1 MNEPSPKKVQ
11 AIEVSNLAVA
21 YDSTPVLWGINLTIP
36 QQVVMGL
43 VGPNG
48 AGKSTLLKSILG
60 LTPKLAGEISV
71 MGQPFSNKRKLIGYV
86 PQRSSIDWDFPTTV
100 LDLVLMGTYG
110 RLGWFRRPGK
120 KEKAD
125 AMAAIERVGIQDFTD
140 RQISELSGGQQQ
152 RAFLARAFVQDAPI
166 YFLDE
171 PFVGVDIKTE
181 QAIVRLLHELRDQ
194 GKTIVVVQHDLNTA
208 GEYLDQITLINQ
220 KVIASGDVATTFT
233 DELIEETY
241 SGKNRIKLFDDIN
254 RARADRRRS
263 MGIEK

>member
-1 MNEPSPKKVQ
+1 MPEPVQ
-11 AIEVSNLAVA
+11 DATPAITVKNLAVA
-21 YDSTPVLWGINLTIP
+21 YDSSPVLWSINLSIP

-60 LTPKLAGEISV
+60 LTPKLTGDISV
-71 MGQPFSNKRKLIGYV
+71 LGQPFSAKRKLIGYV
-86 PQRSSIDWDFPTTV
+86 PQRTAIDWDFPTTV
-100 LDLVLMGTYG
+100 LDLVMMGTYG

-120 KEKAD
+120 QEKAD
-125 AMAAIERVGIQDFTD
+125 SMAAIERVGIQDFAD

-171 PFVGVDIKTE
+171 PFAGVDIKTE
-181 QAIVRLLHELRDQ
+181 QTIVKLLHELRDQ
-194 GKTIVVVQHDLNTA
+194 GKTIVVVQHDLNTV

-220 KVIASGDVATTFT
+220 KVIASGDVASVFT
-233 DELIEETY
+233 DELIEATY
-241 SGKNRIKLFDDIN
+241 SGKSRITLFDDIN
-254 RARADRRRS
+254 KAKADRRRS
-263 MGIEK
+263 MGIDQ